1 MSNTIDYKNY
11 GKEFAISYIRMRGAK
26 VFSDNDLNSLN
37 NRYILL
43 ITELLCLL
51 TQNSRLSNLFIDK
64 FTSFL
69 INLEKEEERELIPY
83 DYIAFFVY
91 KHSVNFSLKRIE
103 ETFGDITSRIT
114 MLSTESQQ
122 YGEQIYKVSGKLKR
136 HIQLAIYQKEFIEE
150 RLEKANQLAN
160 DIEKKAKK
168 IDRQAENLL
177 QNVYSSFI
185 AILGIFS
192 AIIIAVF
199 GGITFVGTSLSKL
212 NDPYSYLLFLST
224 GILSLL
230 LIIYFL
236 FTWINKLSNPSTSE
250 DPWPNCFFI
259 IVIIILLIVAGS
271 TSYFKLKDPNRVH
284 STNQENK
291 NISVTES

>member
-1 MSNTIDYKNY
+1 MSNAIDYKNY

-26 VFSDNDLNSLN
+26 VFSDNDLESLN

-51 TQNSRLSNLFIDK
+51 TQNSRLSNLFIEK

-83 DYIAFFVY
+83 DYIAYFVY
-91 KHSVNFSLKRIE
+91 KHSANFSLKRIE
-103 ETFGDITSRIT
+103 ETFSDITSKIT
-114 MLSTESQQ
+114 MLSTENLQ

-168 IDRQAENLL
+168 IDRQAKNLL

-212 NDPYSYLLFLST
+212 DDPYSYLLFLST

-236 FTWINKLSNPSTSE
+236 FSWINKLSNPSMSA
-250 DPWPNCFFI
+250 DSRSNNFFI
-259 IVIIILLIVAGS
+259 IVTILLFLVAGS
-271 TSYFKLKDPNRVH
+271 TSYFKLKDSNMSH
-284 STNQENK
+284 KINQESTS
-291 NISVTES
+291 ITEK